1 MRHPFLFKADK
12 SVEAILYIA
21 QHVVQPTFHRI
32 SKVMYFAD
40 KVHLEKYGRFI
51 CGDSYVAMKHG
62 PVPMYSYEILKT
74 VRGDGFAPCSKETDV
89 KSAEKTKKAF
99 IVVDEF
105 LVKPLRAAQLD
116 YFSESDLECLD
127 KAIDKYGR
135 MSSSQL
141 TELSHDKAWQAAD
154 ENGPIDIE
162 QIVATLTN
170 TENLLD
176 LLHEP
181 CPG

>member
-1 MRHPFLFKADK
+1 MRHPFVFKADK

-21 QHVVQPTFHRI
+21 QHIEQPTFHRI

-40 KVHLEKYGRFI
+40 RVHLEKYGRFI

-62 PVPMYSYEILKT
+62 PVPKYTYDILKV
-74 VRGDGFAPCSKETDV
+74 VRGDSYTV
-89 KSAEKTKKAF
+89 KNFDLKLAEKAF
-99 IVVDEF
+99 IVIDKF
-105 LVKPLRAAQLD
+105 LVKPHRDAQLE

-127 KAIDKYGR
+127 GAIAQYGS
-135 MSSSQL
+135 MTFSQL
-141 TELSHDKAWQAAD
+141 SELSHDKAWQAAD
-154 ENGPIDIE
+154 ENQHINIE
-162 QIVATLTN
+162 HIVATLTN
-170 TENLLD
+170 CEELLD